1 MSGES
6 PEYMEKLT
14 FSSQPNA
21 ADPDKNTTGLTKAEV
36 MAAIEKNVQINNR
49 SFKK

>member
-14 FSSQPNA
+14 FSSQPDA
-21 ADPDKNTTGLTKAEV
+21 ADPDKKH
-36 MAAIEKNVQINNR
+36 NR
-49 SFKK
+49 FDKS